1 MRTVRVDADN
11 QVDWAFRSR
20 SRSLVDANPN
30 SRENLMRRSL
40 EALLGV
46 PCPKARPAFLRNPA
60 TNRCLE
66 LDSWCETLKLGCEFQ
81 GIQHS
86 QYPNPVHTTRSQF
99 EAQAKRDALKQRLCS
114 KQGVCLVLVP
124 HTVTR
129 QEMSA
134 HLESRLRE
142 LGFLQATPPP
152 PAALSAGLDSP
163 SDSGKLTGTLTKSGI
178 ERNASTV

>member
-46 PCPKARPAFLRNPA
+46 PCPKARPALLRNPA

-114 KQGVCLVLVP
+114 AQGLCLVLVP

-129 QEMSA
+129 QEMGA

-142 LGFLQATPPP
+142 LGFLQAIPPP
-152 PAALSAGLDSP
+152 PAALSAGLDAP
-163 SDSGKLTGTLTKSGI
+163 SGSGSLTGTPTKSEI
-178 ERNASTV
+178 ERNASTA

>member
-1 MRTVRVDADN
+1 MRTVRADADN
-11 QVDWAFRSR
+11 QVNWAFRSR

-81 GIQHS
+81 GIQHC
-86 QYPNPVHTTRSQF
+86 QYPNPVHMTRAQF

-114 KQGVCLVLVP
+114 AQGVCLVFVP

-134 HLESRLRE
+134 YLESQLRE
-142 LGFLQATPPP
+142 LGFLQAIPPP
-152 PAALSAGLDSP
+152 PAALSAGLDTPSEGGSLTERSP
-163 SDSGKLTGTLTKSGI
+163 KSEI
-178 ERNASTV
+178 ERNASIA